1 MEGRG
6 ELGAAQAANLKGSR
20 RDIVHRYPQ
29 TALLTKQTQRVTQT
43 L

>member
-6 ELGAAQAANLKGSR
+6 ERAAAQAANLKGSR
-20 RDIVHRYPQ
+20 RDIARRYPQ
-29 TALLTKQTQRVTQT
+29 TDLLTKQAQQVTQT